1 MARHSSPTRPEANA
15 VRETV
20 AAWAARPRH
29 AVIFDFNGTLSD
41 DEGILEAIFN
51 EVFAQHLGW
60 CMTAEEY
67 RTELLGLS
75 DREIVERA
83 VQAHGSGDSGV
94 VEALLS
100 LRTSLYAKAV
110 TQHSPIS
117 ADVTALV
124 QRLSDAEVPVAI
136 VTGAQRADVDA
147 VLKGSVVGSLI
158 PVVVTEEDVERGKP
172 DPEGF
177 LRGAALLHVDP
188 SDVLVF
194 EDSVPG
200 IQAAARA
207 GMACIAV
214 VGEQPNGRVLE
225 AAPCHIARL
234 DSSVLDGTDG

>member
-1 MARHSSPTRPEANA
+1 MARHSPQARPEAHA
-15 VRETV
+15 VRDTV

-41 DEGILEAIFN
+41 DEDILQSIFH
-51 EVFAQHLGW
+51 EIFAQHLGW
-60 CMTAEEY
+60 SMTAEEY
-67 RTELLGLS
+67 RTELRGLS
-75 DREIVERA
+75 DREIAERA
-83 VQAHGSGDSGV
+83 VLEHGSGDPGV
-94 VEALLS
+94 VDALLS

-110 TQHSPIS
+110 AEHSPIS

-124 QRLSDAEVPVAI
+124 QRLSDAEVPLAI
-136 VTGAQRADVDA
+136 VTGAQRADVHA
-147 VLKGSVVGSLI
+147 VLEGSVVGSLI
-158 PVVVTEEDVERGKP
+158 HVIVTEEDVQRGKP

-200 IQAAARA
+200 ILAARRA

-214 VGEQPNGRVLE
+214 VGEQPDGRVLG
-225 AAPCHIARL
+225 AAPCHVARL
-234 DSSVLDGTDG
+234 DSSILDGTDR